1 MSIIDRIGRALII
14 APHPDDEVLGCG
26 GTLARLADHGA
37 QTHVAVVTRGQ
48 SPRFDAA
55 QVAAV
60 RLEAA
65 AAHAILGITQCH
77 FLDLPAAELDRMAHA
92 DLNDKVAALVER
104 IAPDT
109 LFLPFVGDLHVDHQ
123 LVFTAGLVAARPRS
137 KQFPARI
144 YAYETVSETNWAAP
158 GLTPTFAPNV
168 HVDITA
174 GLERKLAAFASFRS
188 QVQAFPHERSVEA
201 LRALAR
207 VRGSTVHAEAA
218 EAFVLIRETG

>member
-1 MSIIDRIGRALII
+1 MAWIDSIGRALVV

-37 QTHVAVVTRGQ
+37 ETHVAVVTRGQ
-48 SPRFDAA
+48 PPRFDAG
-55 QVAAV
+55 QVAGV
-60 RLEAA
+60 RAEAA
-65 AAHAILGITQCH
+65 AAHAVLRVTQTH
-77 FLDLPAAELDRMAHA
+77 YLDLAAAELDRMAHA
-92 DLNDKVAALVER
+92 DLNNAVGALVER

-137 KQFPARI
+137 ARFAARV

-168 HVDITA
+168 YVDITTTI
-174 GLERKLAAFASFRS
+174 ERKLAAFASFRS
-188 QVQAFPHERSVEA
+188 QVQEFPHERSIEA

-207 VRGSTVHAEAA
+207 VRGATVHAAAA
-218 EAFVLIRETG
+218 EAFVLIREVA